1 MDLRVEKTYRSLIA
15 AFTGLLSQYRYEDIS
30 VALLCERALIRR
42 TTFYK
47 HFADKDEFFRFFLL
61 SMRDEFREST
71 SLAAKATNVRE
82 YQGTMSRA
90 LMAFVESHAA
100 VVDNIVNSSMSG
112 VLFDALADVM
122 TQDLISVMS
131 SAAIEEGIS
140 ASEIRLRAAYLA
152 SGPVAVLKYWWFS
165 GRNDVEID
173 VIVSVVERGAQGF

>member
-1 MDLRVEKTYRSLIA
+1 MDLRIEKTYRALIA
-15 AFTGLLSQYRYEDIS
+15 AFTELLEQRRYEDIS
-30 VALLCERALIRR
+30 VALLCEKALIRR

-71 SLAAKATNVRE
+71 MAETKARSVRE
-82 YQGTMSRA
+82 YQSAMSRA
-90 LMAFVESHAA
+90 LIGFVKSHAA

-122 TQDLISVMS
+122 TQDLISVMN
-131 SAAIEEGIS
+131 SAEIEEDVP

-152 SGPVAVLKYWWFS
+152 SGPVAALKYWWFN
-165 GRNDVEID
+165 GRDDAEID
-173 VIVSVVERGAQGF
+173 AVVSVVERGAQGF